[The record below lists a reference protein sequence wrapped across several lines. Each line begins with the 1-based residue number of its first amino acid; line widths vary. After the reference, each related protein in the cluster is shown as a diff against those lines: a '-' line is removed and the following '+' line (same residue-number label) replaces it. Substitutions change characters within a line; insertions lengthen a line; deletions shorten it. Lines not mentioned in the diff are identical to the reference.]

1 MSIWNEEAELTG
13 ELGPQGTFWQVL
25 VRHSPR
31 FRERLRHFARR
42 AQNGNPLVCELDALA
57 GTLIVALPV
66 HHRHHTAGSVLAC
79 GLADAFF
86 DEETFARFCDTY
98 ALDRTVLSRLAAE
111 QPRHQLEHLQAY
123 ASILAHHVDACSTA
137 SAARR
142 DICDMSSHLDRTY
155 EELHLL
161 YQVSTGLSVSKKP
174 VHHFRELCEELL
186 HTTVVRSFAVILEPA
201 KGTTESPT
209 IVQVGP
215 LEADTG
221 DLLRCYQLI
230 RERRPNAGEAL
241 VVDQTSADPELS
253 WASTWLQ
260 QFVFYRLA
268 KRDRLFG
275 GILAINHVDGSEF
288 NSYEIQFINALA
300 ERSAA
305 FLENVQL
312 YDDLERLFSGLV
324 HALVSSIDA
333 KDPYTCGHSQRVAW
347 LSHRIAQLNG
357 MSEMQCQ
364 RVYLSGLLH
373 DVGKIGISEAV
384 LCKTGRLTREEFE
397 EIKRHPEIGA
407 RILEGVPQVAHT
419 VPGVLHH
426 HERMDG
432 KGYPAGLAG
441 YDIPLLG
448 RIIGLADSYDAMTT
462 NRTYRQARPLQI
474 ALAEIRRCSGT
485 QFDPALADL
494 FLQQN
499 IQSMHREVT
508 EFGNLPIGSHP
519 AIGAGFFTGDEP

>member
-1 MSIWNEEAELTG
+1 LSTWNDGAELA
-13 ELGPQGTFWQVL
+13 EEMGPKGTFWQTL

-31 FRERLRHFARR
+31 FYERLRHFARR
-42 AQNGNPLVCELDALA
+42 AQGGDTLACELDPLA
-57 GTLIVALPV
+57 GTLVVAVPV
-66 HHRHHTAGSVLAC
+66 THRHHTVGAVLAC
-79 GLADAFF
+79 GLTEAFL

-98 ALDRTVLSRLAAE
+98 QLDRTVMIRLASE
-111 QPRHQLEHLQAY
+111 QPRHQIGHLQAY
-123 ASILAHHVDACSTA
+123 ASILAHHVNASSTA
-137 SAARR
+137 NAAQR

-161 YQVSTGLSVSKKP
+161 YRVSTGLSVSRKP
-174 VHHFRELCEELL
+174 IHHFRELCQELL
-186 HTTVVRSFAVILEPA
+186 HTTVVRSFAVILE
-201 KGTTESPT
+201 SPKDST
-209 IVQVGP
+209 VPPGVVQIGP
-215 LEADTG
+215 LEADTD
-221 DLLRCYQLI
+221 DLLRLYHLV
-230 RERRPNAGEAL
+230 RERTPNVGEAL
-241 VVDQTSADPELS
+241 VVDQAAADPTLS
-253 WASTWLQ
+253 WASPWLK

-268 KRDRLFG
+268 KRERLFG
-275 GILAINHVDGSEF
+275 GILAINHVDNTEF
-288 NSYEIQFINALA
+288 NSYEIQFINALT
-300 ERSAA
+300 ERSSA

-333 KDPYTCGHSQRVAW
+333 KDPYTCGHSQRVAR

-357 MSEMQCQ
+357 MSEAQCR

-384 LCKTGRLTREEFE
+384 LCKSGRLTREEFE

-407 RILEGVPQVAHT
+407 RILAGVPQVVHAI
-419 VPGVLHH
+419 PGVLHH

-462 NRTYRQARPLQI
+462 NRTYRQARPVQI
-474 ALAEIRRCSGT
+474 AIAEIRRCSGT
-485 QFDPALADL
+485 QFDPLLADL
-494 FLQQN
+494 LLQQN
-499 IQSMHREVT
+499 VETMHQEVT
-508 EFGNLPIGSHP
+508 EFGNLPMGSHP
-519 AIGAGFFTGDEP
+519 AIGMGFFMGDEP